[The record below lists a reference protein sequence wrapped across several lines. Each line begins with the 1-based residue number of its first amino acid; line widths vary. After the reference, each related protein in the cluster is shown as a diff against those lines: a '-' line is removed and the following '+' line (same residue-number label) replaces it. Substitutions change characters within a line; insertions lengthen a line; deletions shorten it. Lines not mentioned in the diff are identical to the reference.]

1 MKKKSS
7 TSAAAAASI
16 ALHSRNY
23 SRSPYRVAPPPSL
36 PQSSRPLINSAGF
49 VTQWTTRPQKR
60 PAFRLTVPIVSG
72 FNRRLVVCEAVSS
85 HVAVGDCIS
94 VTAFVNHLCSFVH
107 FQKKISCLNLNI
119 LSDQYSN
126 NGNRLLSQ
134 CYRLFQSTV
143 FNVIWFN
150 SPLFLIRLWNHSCY
164 NSSGG

>member
-36 PQSSRPLINSAGF
+36 PQSSRPLTNSAGF

-60 PAFRLTVPIVSG
+60 PAFRLTVPIVPG

-85 HVAVGDCIS
+85 DVAVGDCIS
-94 VTAFVNHLCSFVH
+94 VTAFVYHLCSFAH
-107 FQKKISCLNLNI
+107 FQKKISCLNQKYLTSTLI
-119 LSDQYSN
+119 TGITYWVCARSSF
-126 NGNRLLSQ
+126 SQ
-134 CYRLFQSTV
+134 RFSML
-143 FNVIWFN
+143 WFN
-150 SPLFLIRLWNHSCY
+150 APLFLIRLWNHSYY